1 MSYGGV
7 SAGTRSVIPIFSKL
21 MVDGVF
27 NAGPAEDAAAVT
39 MLDELAR
46 WADALKALRA

>member
-1 MSYGGV
+1 
-7 SAGTRSVIPIFSKL
+7 

-46 WADALKALRA
+46 WTQALLPIRQK